1 MITMTIKNKIKDSY
15 GSLVDKKSFDE
26 YWEEFHK
33 IEKLSLQES
42 IRQKKERENKKKL
55 DNKK

>member
-1 MITMTIKNKIKDSY
+1 MTIKNKIKDSY
-15 GSLVDKKSFDE
+15 GSLVDNKSFDE

>member
-1 MITMTIKNKIKDSY
+1 MITMMIKNKIKDSY